1 MATRIEFTKQLKDM
15 EDLVTRFGEKCS
27 SDVRAAGLAATGDK
41 GAEQGILEGRK
52 AAERLRNNIESNC
65 LDTMLLQQP
74 LVGADLRFV
83 SATFRLV
90 SDLAQI
96 DSMTRDV
103 AFIVSELSKK
113 ASSRLSDSFM
123 AMSARAAAM
132 VDSAV
137 EAFVASDVDK
147 ANEVI
152 ASDNDIDRMYSE
164 AQDIVVELIKAG
176 KPSPKSLPEL
186 LMIAKYFE
194 RVGDH
199 AQRIAD
205 WAVFRA
211 TGERILTTGDHSAD
225 DVVDAE

>member
-1 MATRIEFTKQLKDM
+1 MARLEFTKQLNDM
-15 EDLVTRFGEKCS
+15 EALVSRFGEKCAA
-27 SDVRAAGLAATGDK
+27 DVRAAGLAASGDK
-41 GAEQGILEGRK
+41 GAEKGILEGRK
-52 AAERLRNNIESNC
+52 AAERLRANIESNC

-96 DSMTRDV
+96 DGMTRDV
-103 AFIVSELSKK
+103 AYIMSELPKK
-113 ASSRLSDSFM
+113 ASTRLSDTFM

-132 VDSAV
+132 VESSV
-137 EAFVASDVDK
+137 KAFNESNADL

-152 ASDNDIDRMYSE
+152 ASDEELDRMYAE
-164 AQDIVVELIKAG
+164 AQDAIVELIKAG

-194 RVGDH
+194 RIGDH

-205 WAVFRA
+205 WATFRV
-211 TGERILTTGDHSAD
+211 TVERILTGGDHSVD
-225 DVVDAE
+225 DAVESEQ

>member
-1 MATRIEFTKQLKDM
+1 MATRIEFTKQLNDM
-15 EDLVTRFGEKCS
+15 ESLVRRFGEKCAA
-27 SDVRAAGLAATGDK
+27 DVRAAGLAATGDK
-41 GAEQGILEGRK
+41 GAERGILEGRK

-74 LVGADLRFV
+74 LVGSDLRFV

-96 DSMTRDV
+96 DSMTRDI
-103 AFIVSELSKK
+103 AFILSELPKK
-113 ASSRLSDSFM
+113 ATTKLADNFR
-123 AMSARAAAM
+123 AMSARTAAM
-132 VDSAV
+132 VESSV
-137 EAFVASDVDK
+137 NAFAASDVDK
-147 ANEVI
+147 AHAVI
-152 ASDNDIDRMYSE
+152 ADDDDLDRMYAE

-176 KPSPKSLPEL
+176 KPSPRSLPEL

-194 RVGDH
+194 RMGDH

-211 TGERILTTGDHSAD
+211 TGERILSVGDHSYD
-225 DVVDAE
+225 DVDAE

>member
-1 MATRIEFTKQLKDM
+1 MARLEFTKQLKDM
-15 EDLVTRFGEKCS
+15 EALVTRFGEKAS

-41 GAEQGILEGRK
+41 GAEKGILEGRK
-52 AAERLRNNIESNC
+52 AAERLRSNIESNC

-83 SATFRLV
+83 SATFRIV

-96 DSMTRDV
+96 DGMCRDV
-103 AFIVSELSKK
+103 AFIESEMSKK
-113 ASSRLSDSFM
+113 ASDRLSDTFM
-123 AMSARAAAM
+123 AMSVRAAAM
-132 VDSAV
+132 VDASV
-137 EAFVASDVDK
+137 EAFLASDEEGARK
-147 ANEVI
+147 VI
-152 ASDNDIDRMYSE
+152 ADDDELDRMYTE
-164 AQDIVVELIKAG
+164 AEDIVVELIKAG

-194 RVGDH
+194 RIGDH

-211 TGERILTTGDHSAD
+211 TGERILTAGDHSVD
-225 DVVDAE
+225 DEAKDE

>member
-1 MATRIEFTKQLKDM
+1 MATRIEFTKQLNDM
-15 EDLVTRFGEKCS
+15 ESLVRRFGEKCAA
-27 SDVRAAGLAATGDK
+27 DVRAAGLAATGDK
-41 GAEQGILEGRK
+41 GAERGILEGRK

-74 LVGADLRFV
+74 LVGSDLRFV

-96 DSMTRDV
+96 DSMTRDI
-103 AFIVSELSKK
+103 AFILSELPKK
-113 ASSRLSDSFM
+113 ATMKLADNFM
-123 AMSARAAAM
+123 AMSARTAAM
-132 VDSAV
+132 VESSVD
-137 EAFVASDVDK
+137 AFAASDVDK
-147 ANEVI
+147 AHAVI
-152 ASDNDIDRMYSE
+152 ADDDDLDRMYAE

-176 KPSPKSLPEL
+176 KPSPRSLPEL

-194 RVGDH
+194 RMGDH

-211 TGERILTTGDHSAD
+211 TGERILSVGDHSYD
-225 DVVDAE
+225 DVDAE

>member
-152 ASDNDIDRMYSE
+152 ASDNDIDCMYSE

>member
-1 MATRIEFTKQLKDM
+1 MATRLEFTKQLKDM
-15 EDLVTRFGEKCS
+15 EALVSRFGEKCA
-27 SDVRAAGLAATGDK
+27 SDVRAAGLASTGDK
-41 GAEQGILEGRK
+41 GAETGILQGRK
-52 AAERLRNNIESNC
+52 AAERLRGNIESNC

-74 LVGADLRFV
+74 LVGEDLRFV

-96 DSMTRDV
+96 DGMTRDV
-103 AFIVSELSKK
+103 AFILSELPKK
-113 ASSRLSDSFM
+113 ATSKLTDTFM

-132 VDSAV
+132 VEGSV
-137 EAFVASDVDK
+137 QAFLDSDVEK
-147 ANEVI
+147 ADEVI
-152 ASDNDIDRMYSE
+152 ASDDDLDRMYAE
-164 AQDIVVELIKAG
+164 AEELVVELIKAG

-205 WAVFRA
+205 WAKFRV
-211 TGERILTTGDHSAD
+211 TGERILTGGDHSTD
-225 DVVDAE
+225 EDAE